1 MTIENDEYNTM
12 KSLRNDYPTFYFA
25 LYNFLESL
33 EHHWYLT
40 KCYDK
45 NLDGSYFSILCHD
58 DWGNTLS
65 LTATKNNTDYDFEIF
80 KTIINDKL

>member
-45 NLDGSYFSILCHD
+45 NLDGS
-58 DWGNTLS
+58 
-65 LTATKNNTDYDFEIF
+65 
-80 KTIINDKL
+80 